1 MPLPRPIKGKQLL
14 DVISSSFAE
23 LNDEDLSLN
32 VEIGEI
38 DKDGDVKASSVC
50 IKLKHTIK
58 CPDNLSPEQGLIFG
72 LSRLLE
78 HPLITE
84 LREEEY
90 YFGVSMWID
99 YEEIKKELT
108 YTENRPHRRR
118 YTDEFLPHFMKLYEI
133 IYENMG
139 ASSA

>member
-99 YEEIKKELT
+99 YEEINVFTSL
-108 YTENRPHRRR
+108 
-118 YTDEFLPHFMKLYEI
+118 
-133 IYENMG
+133 
-139 ASSA
+139 